1 MTDTLQR
8 KNLRMGLNKVR
19 DWTDEEVDEIMENMD
34 SDKNGAIN
42 FNEFISA
49 TLDSNI
55 TRDFERIQKAF
66 DFFDQDGDGYI
77 DQDELE
83 MALTDSKVPGSS
95 SEIFIEVIK
104 GSDLD
109 NDGKI
114 SFDEFNQ
121 AMANKLDKITTKN
134 LMGTISGMNKE

>member
-1 MTDTLQR
+1 
-8 KNLRMGLNKVR
+8 
-19 DWTDEEVDEIMENMD
+19 MENMD